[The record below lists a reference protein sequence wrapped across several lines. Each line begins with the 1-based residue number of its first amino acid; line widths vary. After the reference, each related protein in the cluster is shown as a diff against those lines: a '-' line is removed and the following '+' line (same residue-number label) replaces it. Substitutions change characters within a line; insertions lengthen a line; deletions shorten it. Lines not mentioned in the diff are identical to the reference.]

1 MNRRIKEGPSADRA
15 VANNQQEPGHHLAT
29 MGEAENESGDK
40 PRSAKAGS
48 ATGTP
53 HKFVG
58 HVRDGKQQTVK
69 KTGVSTRIMMLGPRN
84 ALQEETKHE
93 VPSVGP
99 PTIATTVWEP
109 LGPLCQ

>member
-1 MNRRIKEGPSADRA
+1 
-15 VANNQQEPGHHLAT
+15 

-69 KTGVSTRIMMLGPRN
+69 KTGVSTRIMMLGPP
-84 ALQEETKHE
+84 K

-109 LGPLCQ
+109 NMPRDYSH